1 MPISKHGKLMEMLLP
16 PWHWRCCILAKN
28 QTKTLSEKGCRS
40 LKLAAFANFRRST
53 GPAHALRAPW
63 LTMKKWSAARAPT
76 GRIAYVNGRYLPHAQ
91 AGVHIEDRALQLGD
105 GIYEVCNVI
114 GGAMLDEEPHLDR
127 MERSL
132 RELGMATPMGR
143 AALKLVMR
151 EMIARNRIADGFLYI
166 QVTRGAVKR
175 DHIPPVDGPRPTLIM
190 TMRAQDMAGLAKR
203 MEQGIAVSTQ
213 PDIRWGR
220 RDIKT
225 VQLLPN
231 LLAKQAAR
239 KAGAFEAWLVDDDG
253 FITEG
258 SSTNAWIVDRDGTV
272 ITRDLSNA
280 ILPGV
285 TRRIILEALAQAQMT
300 VKERKFTVGEALAAK
315 EAFLSSATGA
325 AVPVVAID
333 GQTIGNGQPGA
344 LTRRI
349 RDLYFTMAG
358 QKNA

>member
-1 MPISKHGKLMEMLLP
+1 
-16 PWHWRCCILAKN
+16 
-28 QTKTLSEKGCRS
+28 
-40 LKLAAFANFRRST
+40 
-53 GPAHALRAPW
+53 
-63 LTMKKWSAARAPT
+63 MKKWSASRAPA
-76 GRIAYVNGRYLPHAQ
+76 GRVAYVNGRYLPFAV
-91 AGVHIEDRALQLGD
+91 AGVHVEDRALQLGD
-105 GIYEVCNVI
+105 GIYEVANVLD
-114 GGAMLDEEPHLDR
+114 GQPTDEEAHLDR

-132 RELGMATPMGR
+132 RELGMAMPMGR

-151 EMIARNRIADGFLYI
+151 EMIVRNRIANGFLYI
-166 QVTRGAVKR
+166 QVTRGAAKR
-175 DHIPPVDGPRPTLIM
+175 DHVPPSDPPRPTLIM
-190 TMRAQDMAGLAKR
+190 IMRAQDMAGLAQR

-220 RDIKT
+220 CDIKT

-239 KAGAFEAWLVDDDG
+239 QAGAFEAWLVDDDG
-253 FITEG
+253 YVTEG
-258 SSTNAWIVDRDGTV
+258 ASTNAWIVDKDGTV

-285 TRRIILEALAQAQMT
+285 TRRIMLEAMAEAQ
-300 VKERKFTVGEALAAK
+300 VRLVERKFTVAEAKEAR

-333 GQTIGNGQPGA
+333 GQRIGNGTPGA

-349 RDLYFTMAG
+349 RDLYAAKSG
-358 QKNA
+358 RKNP

>member
-1 MPISKHGKLMEMLLP
+1 
-16 PWHWRCCILAKN
+16 
-28 QTKTLSEKGCRS
+28 
-40 LKLAAFANFRRST
+40 
-53 GPAHALRAPW
+53 
-63 LTMKKWSAARAPT
+63 MKKWSATRAPA
-76 GRIAYVNGRYLPHAQ
+76 GRIAYVNGRYLPHGQ
-91 AGVHIEDRALQLGD
+91 ACVHIEDRALQLGD

-114 GGAMLDEEPHLDR
+114 GGTMLDEEPHLDR

-132 RELGMATPMGR
+132 RELGMTMPISR

-151 EMIARNRIADGFLYI
+151 EMIARNRLADGFLYM
-166 QVTRGAVKR
+166 QVTRGAVRR
-175 DHIPPVDGPRPTLIM
+175 DHIPPADGPRPTLIM
-190 TMRAQDMAGLAKR
+190 TMRAQDMAALAQR
-203 MEQGIAVSTQ
+203 MEKGITVSTQ

-239 KAGAFEAWLVDDDG
+239 KTGAFEAWLVDDDG
-253 FITEG
+253 YVTEG
-258 SSTNAWIVDRDGTV
+258 SSTNAWIVDQDGTV

-285 TRRIILEALAQAQMT
+285 TRRVILEAMAEAQMT
-300 VKERKFTVGEALAAK
+300 VVERKFTVAEARAAR

-333 GQTIGNGQPGA
+333 GQTLGNGLPGA

-349 RDLYFTMAG
+349 QELYFSKAG
-358 QKNA
+358 PKNA